1 MVERWRFLD
10 LLQRRL
16 FYLGRIR
23 YLTQMF
29 IYSGPSLTY
38 FSLCAIYLKKLLL
51 QLGMK
56 FDTIR
61 SESAIIHAFP
71 FNSEKKRG
79 GVAVLRVIS

>member
-1 MVERWRFLD
+1 MVEKLRFLD
-10 LLQRRL
+10 LPQRRL
-16 FYLGRIR
+16 FCLGRIR
-23 YLTQMF
+23 YQIF
-29 IYSGPSLTY
+29 VYSVPSMKY
-38 FSLCAIYLKKLLL
+38 VSSVWAIYLKKLLL

>member
-1 MVERWRFLD
+1 MEISGSPTEKAILSWAYKVSNVC
-10 LLQRRL
+10 LLW
-16 FYLGRIR
+16 
-23 YLTQMF
+23 F
-29 IYSGPSLTY
+29 IFDI
-38 FSLCAIYLKKLLL
+38 FSLVWAIYLKKLLL

-56 FDTIR
+56 FETIR

>member
-1 MVERWRFLD
+1 MEISGSPTEKAILSWAYKVS
-10 LLQRRL
+10 
-16 FYLGRIR
+16 
-23 YLTQMF
+23 QMF

-38 FSLCAIYLKKLLL
+38 FSLWAIYLKKLLL